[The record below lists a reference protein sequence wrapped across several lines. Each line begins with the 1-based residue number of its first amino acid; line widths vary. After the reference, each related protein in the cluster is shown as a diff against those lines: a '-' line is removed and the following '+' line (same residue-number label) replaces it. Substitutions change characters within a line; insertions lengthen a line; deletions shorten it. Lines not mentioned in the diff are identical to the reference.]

1 MSRTLVDK
9 IQNLISNRQ
18 SRGSITFENRGKSTQ
33 KLTNSEYM
41 QDQMVAES
49 NRVLMPSS
57 QLLQTPNEK
66 VTYSQNDPYQ
76 IRTIS
81 ESVSNEKPQEKT
93 MIIDSSLRTLRN
105 KYKSDKF

>member
-1 MSRTLVDK
+1 
-9 IQNLISNRQ
+9 
-18 SRGSITFENRGKSTQ
+18 
-33 KLTNSEYM
+33 M